1 MRDPVA
7 GDLHALKMGRRRLP
21 ERPAAG
27 PRRVWPVL
35 LSGTLL
41 LFLGRV
47 AVSLI
52 RSGPVLVADE
62 MGYLGNA
69 RAIVGGIGTQMELA
83 PFYRSGYSLLIAPLL
98 KLSSDPAVEY
108 HLVLLLNA
116 ALAAV
121 VFPLLYV
128 LLTRF
133 AAVPARIALWA
144 SLAGAVY
151 PAITVLSQVA
161 MSENAL
167 FPLVCIW
174 LICFAGLLSAGRPR
188 SELLWAIA
196 LGAATGALWAVHS
209 RMIVAVAVAVLGMAW
224 LLYRRRIRPAALV
237 AGVVAIALFVLGT
250 HFLDSFIVDHNYGGS
265 ATDEF
270 TSRMHEL
277 LHFEGIRTAFA
288 NLLGQT
294 WYLLV
299 ATFGLAAVVLG
310 DYLRGRPRGGEKGVA
325 SQDDPSRPI
334 VAVLLI
340 LTALLLLIS
349 AAAFPERTRPDML
362 IYGRYAEIASPALI
376 ALGIAALARAGAGRR
391 IAWPL
396 AGFAVL
402 TGAVVLVRATASD
415 PDPANRWNISALPF
429 VTMQLGPAVL
439 IGAAVVAVAGAS
451 LLRLA
456 SDRGARTLGVAAL
469 ALFLAV
475 VAYGAWNPVRSS
487 QRAVYPS
494 GWTSP
499 RAAVE
504 AVGGGPIAYDLDHYD
519 TVGLYV
525 FQWFLPDSR
534 ILVFHG
540 DRETP
545 PARLVISG
553 RKYGREHP
561 GGDATEIWSAAGRD
575 QSLWRL
581 RHRQAQ

>member
-1 MRDPVA
+1 MRI
-7 GDLHALKMGRRRLP
+7 
-21 ERPAAG
+21 
-27 PRRVWPVL
+27 PVL
-35 LSGTLL
+35 RRGGTPPRLWPTVLAGTLL
-41 LFLGRV
+41 LFFVRALL
-47 AVSLI
+47 SLI

-62 MGYLGNA
+62 IGYLGNA
-69 RAIVGGIGTQMELA
+69 RAIVGGIGAQMEMA

-108 HLVLLLNA
+108 HLVLVLNA
-116 ALAAV
+116 ALAAA
-121 VFPLLYV
+121 VFPLLYL

-133 AAVPARIALWA
+133 AGVPARVALWA
-144 SLAGAVY
+144 SLVGAVY

-167 FPLVCIW
+167 FPLVCVW
-174 LICFAGLLSAGRPR
+174 LICFAGLLSAARPR

-196 LGAATGALWAVHS
+196 LGAATGALWAVHN
-209 RMIVAVAVAVLGMAW
+209 RMIVAVAVAVVGMAW
-224 LLYRRRIRPAALV
+224 LLHRRRIRPAALV
-237 AGVVAIALFVLGT
+237 AGVVAIALFVLGA
-250 HFLDSFIVDHNYGGS
+250 HFLDSFVVDHNYGGT

-299 ATFGLAAVVLG
+299 ATFGLAAVVFG
-310 DYLRGRPRGGEKGVA
+310 HYLRGRPQRSDNGIA
-325 SQDDPSRPI
+325 SQNDPSRPI

-362 IYGRYAEIASPALI
+362 IYGRYAEITSPALI
-376 ALGIAALARAGAGRR
+376 AFGIAALARAGVGRR

-415 PDPANRWNISALPF
+415 PDSANRWNISALPF
-429 VTMQLGPAVL
+429 VTMQLGPLVL

-451 LLRLA
+451 LLRLT
-456 SDRGARTLGVAAL
+456 SYRGPRTLGVAAL

-487 QRAVYPS
+487 ERAVYPS

-499 RAAVE
+499 QAAAE
-504 AVGGGPIAYDLDHYD
+504 AAGGGPIAYDLDHYE
-519 TVGLYV
+519 TIGLYV

-534 ILVFHG
+534 IRLFHG

-545 PARLVISG
+545 PARLVISD
-553 RKYGREHP
+553 RSYGREHP
-561 GGDATEIWSAAGRD
+561 QGDAVEIWGAAGRD

-581 RHRQAQ
+581 RRRQAR